1 MGRKGRWPF
10 VKACFLCK
18 GVEQKQE
25 GFRQCCVDRELDG
38 GGCKQLGVSQ
48 EVFGGEMGWSF
59 KPFANFGC
67 AEILG
72 STFVGCE
79 G

>member
-1 MGRKGRWPF
+1 MWIEIKTKE
-10 VKACFLCK
+10 VLSN
-18 GVEQKQE
+18 
-25 GFRQCCVDRELDG
+25 LD
-38 GGCKQLGVSQ
+38 SQ

>member
-1 MGRKGRWPF
+1 MG
-10 VKACFLCK
+10 
-18 GVEQKQE
+18 
-25 GFRQCCVDRELDG
+25 RELDG